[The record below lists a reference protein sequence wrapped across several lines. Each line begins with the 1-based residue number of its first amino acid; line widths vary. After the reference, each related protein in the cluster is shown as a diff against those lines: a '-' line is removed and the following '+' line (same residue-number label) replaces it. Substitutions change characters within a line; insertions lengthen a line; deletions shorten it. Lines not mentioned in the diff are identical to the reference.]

1 MARSPIAAFLAV
13 PVVFAAHAA
22 AQPYEIP
29 SFTVDGG
36 GGTLQGDIFTLS
48 GTTGQP
54 DAGVLQGSR
63 FSISGGFWSGLG
75 ELPGCNLADIAE
87 PFGVL
92 DLNDVTGFV
101 GAFLAGEPPADLAEP
116 FGVIDLSDIS
126 AFVGEFL
133 AGCP

>member
-1 MARSPIAAFLAV
+1 MARPLLAVFFAV
-13 PVVFAAHAA
+13 PVLFAGHAA
-22 AQPYEIP
+22 AQPFEIP

-48 GTTGQP
+48 GTIGQP

-63 FSISGGFWSGLG
+63 FSISGGFWSGLSDQM
-75 ELPGCNLADIAE
+75 GCNLADIAE
-87 PFGVL
+87 PFGIL

-101 GAFLAGEPPADLAEP
+101 AAFLAGEPLADLAEP
-116 FGVIDLSDIS
+116 FGIIDLSDIS

-133 AGCP
+133 VGCP